1 MKLFALAPL
10 IVAVLSANAGAA
22 SYSTGFTSA
31 TGPEIDGF
39 DGWIDSETTNH
50 NLSFLVNWNGSNAA
64 AYGGLFDVPISST
77 VGLTHAYGEALG
89 ITSAAF
95 NFTIV
100 DSNNLFPNRDVFSFS
115 FKSSGSNLFS
125 IIFTPVVPN
134 PADPAAD
141 PNAQWNLSYQAGAG
155 PTVSLSAGILEGGTY
170 SMNLLLSANGS
181 STDFGLTISGGSV
194 ENRIGTIPVN
204 PSSIASDFGVFWT
217 PSAGAAN
224 AGSNYFLI
232 DNVAVIPEASSA
244 LLGLLGASVGLIRRR
259 RA

>member
-1 MKLFALAPL
+1 MKFLALAPL
-10 IVAVLSANAGAA
+10 IVAVLASNAGAA

-31 TGPEIDGF
+31 TGPEIDGY
-39 DGWIDSETTNH
+39 DGWVDSETTNQ

-77 VGLTHAYGEALG
+77 VGLTHAYGDALG

-95 NFTIV
+95 DFTIV
-100 DSNNLFPNRDVFSFS
+100 DSNNTFPNRDVFSFS
-115 FKSSGSNLFS
+115 FKSGASNLFS

-134 PADPAAD
+134 PANPAGD

-155 PTVSLSAGILEGGTY
+155 PAVSLTQGVLEGGTY
-170 SMNLLLSANGS
+170 SLNLLLSPNGG
-181 STDFGLTISGGSV
+181 STDYNLTVSGGTA
-194 ENRIGTIPVN
+194 ENRTGTIAVN
-204 PSSIASDFGVFWT
+204 PGSVATDFGVFWT

-224 AGSNYFLI
+224 AGSNYFLM
-232 DNVAVIPEASSA
+232 DNFAVVPEPSSA
-244 LLGLLGASVGLIRRR
+244 LLGLLGASFAFARRR